1 MSRAIVVRKPG
12 DSQSLRMENL
22 PTPKPGPDEVL
33 LRHTA
38 IGVNFMDIYQRTGLY
53 PIDGQVPI
61 PGAEAIGVIEAL
73 GSNVDGLKVGARF
86 GCATVPTGAYAEH
99 RVVHHE
105 KLVAI
110 PDDISDEMAA
120 ATLLKGLTAH
130 YLLYRTFNVQH
141 FHTILV
147 HAAAGGVGR
156 FLVQWAKYIGAR
168 VIATVGSE
176 AKIAAA
182 NESKPDLVINLAADN
197 LVEKVREFTNGE
209 MVTVAYDAV
218 GKDTFLKSLECLM
231 PLGLMVS
238 YGQAS
243 GSVPP
248 FDISL
253 LSKNCL
259 FLTRPNLFLYKSNRM
274 ELILS
279 ENELFEMIRRK
290 VLKPKLSKRY
300 EFTEQGVREAHD
312 DIEARRTSGS
322 CVLVVK

>member
-12 DSQSLRMENL
+12 GTQALCMENL

-33 LRHTA
+33 IRNTV
-38 IGVNFMDIYQRTGLY
+38 IGVNFIDVYQRNGQY
-53 PIDGQVPI
+53 PLSDNPPI
-61 PGAEAIGVIEAL
+61 PGAESIGVVEAV
-73 GSNVDGLKVGARF
+73 GSNIEGFKVGARV
-86 GCATVPTGAYAEH
+86 GCATLATGAYAEH
-99 RVVHHE
+99 RLVHHE

-110 PDDISDEMAA
+110 PDDISDEVAA
-120 ATLLKGLTAH
+120 GALLKGLTAH
-130 YLLYRTFNVQH
+130 YLLYRTFTVQN

-156 FLVQWAKYIGAR
+156 FLVQWAKYIGAK

-176 AKIAAA
+176 GKIAAA
-182 NESKPDLVINLAADN
+182 QEGSPDLVINLATEN
-197 LVEKVREFTNGE
+197 LVDKVKEFTNGE
-209 MVTVAYDAV
+209 GVTVVYDAV
-218 GKDTFLKSLECLM
+218 GKDTFLQSLECLM

-243 GSVPP
+243 GPVPP
-248 FDISL
+248 FNIGV

-290 VLKPKLSKRY
+290 VIKPKLSKRY
-300 EFTEQGVREAHD
+300 DFTEQGVREAHGD
-312 DIEARRTSGS
+312 LEGRRTSGS
-322 CVLVVK
+322 CILMVK